1 MVKKMN
7 VRPLFTPPTPP
18 LEAKKH
24 VFVGRGGVSVQILS
38 RKK

>member
-1 MVKKMN
+1 MN
-7 VRPLFTPPTPP
+7 DSLMFNPPTPT